1 MQKTFAPTLPR
12 IQTIILFG
20 VGVCLLLGLSL
31 TIAAYMLLPIN
42 PNGDEL
48 ILMIVSW
55 GSSAFILTMNFCLC
69 GLFAACI
76 VASIIYNMGKG
87 LTINHTVLELSSGEK
102 VQQLNAVTISPDL
115 LIVNQTNAETK
126 RDLLERFNN
135 AKANQVDGVW
145 IVCIAYQDVTG
156 LLLTD
161 TGESYAFDR
170 NTPPF
175 QADETETP
183 IAAHDYKA
191 ETWAEYQAYLNEFC
205 FHYNRWAPRE
215 KLIAPT
221 GKSAEKKINVL
232 WSLSVALVLFAFPL
246 SAQKSVRVMEY
257 LGQTRYMSVRPI
269 GHVKFVFEDATIN
282 RTTDGSKTYA
292 EILKAGPHFSDAD
305 NAGRLI
311 AIQVVNG
318 GQIKTVY
325 PDKSEMPQTPQT
337 LQTASASVT
346 PTQSALPAPGE
357 LQLDDSLQT
366 AIAIEAWK
374 EKIDKSTKKI
384 WGQSLQWW
392 KLAIYVLGNFFH
404 VLMGLLGISI
414 LVAKTA
420 TKESV
425 INACGTSIYGGYL
438 HNIAAGAILWTYI
451 FSILIAI
458 IMLINIYILALTG
471 DFASIVSIFISWQF
485 GGVILWFALI
495 AIVRK
500 IVNKVV
506 PDPQVINAPP
516 HRPYAAPNQ
525 YKGLNQ

>member
-1 MQKTFAPTLPR
+1 MQNTFAPTLPR
-12 IQTIILFG
+12 IQTLILFG
-20 VGVCLLLGLSL
+20 VGVCMLLGLSL

-69 GLFAACI
+69 TLFAACI
-76 VASIIYNMGKG
+76 FASIVYNMGKG
-87 LTINHTVLELSSGEK
+87 LTINHTVLELTNGEK
-102 VQQLNAVTISPDL
+102 TQQLNAVAISPDV
-115 LIVNQTNAETK
+115 LIVSQTNAETK
-126 RDLLERFNN
+126 RDLLEKFNQ
-135 AKANQVDGVW
+135 AKNNQVDGVW
-145 IVCIAYQDVTG
+145 IVCIAYQDVCG

-205 FHYNRWAPRE
+205 FHFTRWSPRE

-232 WSLSVALVLFAFPL
+232 WSLSVLFVLFAFPL
-246 SAQKSVRVMEY
+246 SAQKSVRLMEY
-257 LGQTRYMSVRPI
+257 LGQARANVRPI
-269 GHVKFVFEDATIN
+269 GHVKFVFEDAPIK
-282 RTTDGSKTYA
+282 RTADGSKTYA
-292 EILKAGPHFSDAD
+292 ELLKAGPFFNDAD

-325 PDKSEMPQTPQT
+325 PDKNETP
-337 LQTASASVT
+337 QTASASVI

-357 LQLDDSLQT
+357 LQMDDSLQT

>member
-1 MQKTFAPTLPR
+1 MQNTFAPTLPR
-12 IQTIILFG
+12 FQTLFLFG
-20 VGVCLLLGLSL
+20 VGVCMLLGLSL

-87 LTINHTVLELSSGEK
+87 LTITHTVLELTCGEK
-102 VQQLNAVTISPDL
+102 AQQLNAVTISPDV
-115 LIVNQTNAETK
+115 LIVSQTNAETK
-126 RDLLERFNN
+126 RDLLEKFNQ

-156 LLLTD
+156 LLITD

-175 QADETETP
+175 QADETENP

-205 FHYNRWAPRE
+205 YHFTRWAPRE

-232 WSLSVALVLFAFPL
+232 WSLSVLFVLFAFPL

-257 LGQTRYMSVRPI
+257 LGQTRYLSVKPT
-269 GHVKFVFEDATIN
+269 GQVKFVFEDATIN
-282 RTTDGSKTYA
+282 RTTNGTKTYA
-292 EILKAGPHFSDAD
+292 EILKAGTHFNDAD

-311 AIQVVNG
+311 AIQVVNN

-325 PDKSEMPQTPQT
+325 PDKAETPQTP
-337 LQTASASVT
+337 QTASASVT
-346 PTQSALPAPGE
+346 PQSALPARGE
-357 LQLDDSLQT
+357 MQLDDSLRT
-366 AIAIEAWK
+366 ALMIEGLKQKFDLSA
-374 EKIDKSTKKI
+374 KKV

-392 KLAIYVLGNFFH
+392 DFGRYIFDHIFYV
-404 VLMGLLGISI
+404 VLCLLG
-414 LVAKTA
+414 LARFVAKTA
-420 TKESV
+420 SNETRIS
-425 INACGTSIYGGYL
+425 AWGTGIYGGYI
-438 HNIAAGAILWTYI
+438 HNVAAAATLITY
-451 FSILIAI
+451 LL
-458 IMLINIYILALTG
+458 MVLVALVLLL
-471 DFASIVSIFISWQF
+471 DIFIIGVTGNISAIFLLFFSWKFVGVCAWF
-485 GGVILWFALI
+485 GMLRLFE
-495 AIVRK
+495 RFTDY
-500 IVNKVV
+500 VV
-506 PDPQVINAPP
+506 PNPKIINEPP
-516 HRPYAAPNQ
+516 PRMHAGPNQ